1 MSSDKK
7 QAKLLLT
14 WAEQNF
20 LEQVIN
26 TPTRGYNILD
36 LVFTNSSNLTSGY
49 STIIN
54 RKFSDH
60 NILKVKLNYE
70 YKNDRKVK
78 RKNPYPN
85 KIYEYDLMNAIEEDW
100 IRYEVLMSKL
110 SETFEE
116 QSRNENTEEKLTRF
130 YNIVEKAVV
139 TLFEKKEAF
148 KSEDEKEKKQKNRIP
163 KEMRKLMMKKSCLS
177 KKIISSCSEIKTLK
191 LMKTLEQIEN
201 ELEVNYKR
209 MKLKKEG
216 EALGKIKRNP
226 KYFYS
231 YANKFSKIKTRV
243 GPLADSNGETVKDP
257 YLMAEMLKKQYES
270 TFSDPV
276 EGQKNQETEEE
287 DKQEEEDKE
296 EEGRDEDNSER
307 RDQERPGSQEPRG
320 QEEGEEG
327 RTTVSPDEEKLTDVH
342 FDFMDIVDAIGQ
354 LDLCSGPGPDGISAI
369 LLKKA
374 KITVALIFQNIFRH
388 SLDNS
393 EIPSILKLG
402 FICPILKPNCN
413 RERPASWRPVSLTS
427 HVIKTFERVIRRRII
442 NHLEGNN
449 LLDNDQ
455 HGSRKGRTCLSQ
467 LLQHQD
473 EILRKLEEGQ
483 NVDVIY
489 TDFEK
494 AYEKVDHAKLEEKMK
509 NQFGIEGKLGKWL
522 HCFLE
527 KRKQQIVIEE
537 TKSEKSDV
545 KSGAIQGSVL
555 GPVFFLMF
563 ISDIQRTFCKY

>member
-163 KEMRKLMMKKSCLS
+163 KEMRKLMKKKSCLS
-177 KKIISSCSEIKTLK
+177 KKIISSCSAIKTLK

-226 KYFYS
+226 KYF
-231 YANKFSKIKTRV
+231 
-243 GPLADSNGETVKDP
+243 
-257 YLMAEMLKKQYES
+257 
-270 TFSDPV
+270 
-276 EGQKNQETEEE
+276 
-287 DKQEEEDKE
+287 
-296 EEGRDEDNSER
+296 
-307 RDQERPGSQEPRG
+307 
-320 QEEGEEG
+320 
-327 RTTVSPDEEKLTDVH
+327 
-342 FDFMDIVDAIGQ
+342 
-354 LDLCSGPGPDGISAI
+354 
-369 LLKKA
+369 
-374 KITVALIFQNIFRH
+374 
-388 SLDNS
+388 
-393 EIPSILKLG
+393 
-402 FICPILKPNCN
+402 
-413 RERPASWRPVSLTS
+413 
-427 HVIKTFERVIRRRII
+427 
-442 NHLEGNN
+442 
-449 LLDNDQ
+449 
-455 HGSRKGRTCLSQ
+455 
-467 LLQHQD
+467 
-473 EILRKLEEGQ
+473 
-483 NVDVIY
+483 
-489 TDFEK
+489 
-494 AYEKVDHAKLEEKMK
+494 
-509 NQFGIEGKLGKWL
+509 
-522 HCFLE
+522 
-527 KRKQQIVIEE
+527 
-537 TKSEKSDV
+537 
-545 KSGAIQGSVL
+545 
-555 GPVFFLMF
+555 
-563 ISDIQRTFCKY
+563 